1 MPSSVVLLAGLAMLA
16 GGAGLLVAVRRE
28 RRRLGEVR
36 HLLVRVSAAAD
47 EVEHV
52 DWARRRLG
60 DGFNLAWDGATG
72 VNDVVRRSGQAIAGI
87 PFAILDTIGRNLRR
101 DDDAD

>member
-1 MPSSVVLLAGLAMLA
+1 MLLAGLAMLA
-16 GGAGLLVAVRRE
+16 AGAWLLVAIRRE
-28 RRRLGEVR
+28 RRRLDEVR
-36 HLLVRVSAAAD
+36 HLLVRVAAAAD

>member
-1 MPSSVVLLAGLAMLA
+1 MLLAGLTVLA
-16 GGAGLLVAVRRE
+16 SGAWLLVAVRRE
-28 RRRLGEVR
+28 RRRLDEVR
-36 HLLVRVSAAAD
+36 HLVVRVAAAAD

>member
-1 MPSSVVLLAGLAMLA
+1 VLLVGLAMLA
-16 GGAGLLVAVRRE
+16 GGAGLLVAIRRE

>member
-1 MPSSVVLLAGLAMLA
+1 MLLAGLAMLA

>member
-1 MPSSVVLLAGLAMLA
+1 MLLVGLAMLV
-16 GGAGLLVAVRRE
+16 GGGGLLGLTRRE
-28 RRRLGEVR
+28 HRRLDEVR
-36 HLLVRVSAAAD
+36 HLLVRVNAAAD

-72 VNDVVRRSGQAIAGI
+72 VNDVVRKSGQAIAGI

>member
-1 MPSSVVLLAGLAMLA
+1 MLVGGGGLLALT
-16 GGAGLLVAVRRE
+16 RRE
-28 RRRLGEVR
+28 RRRLDEVR
-36 HLLVRVSAAAD
+36 HLLVRVNAASD

-72 VNDVVRRSGQAIAGI
+72 VNDVVRKSGQAIAGI

>member
-1 MPSSVVLLAGLAMLA
+1 VLLAGLAMLA